1 MTKQFRGGYLA
12 PEIEVMEMNSQ
23 EMLCASPVVTVDG
36 NPFGSN
42 DEEDW

>member
-1 MTKQFRGGYLA
+1 MKKELSGEYLA
-12 PEIEVMEMNSQ
+12 PKVEVMEMNSQ
-23 EMLCASPVVTVDG
+23 EVLCTSTDIGVGD